1 MRKYLIAGLLV
12 WMPLGITFLVIRAIV
27 GLLDKT
33 LLLIPEMYRPET
45 LLGFNIPGLGVALA
59 IILVLVTGMIVANF
73 LGKRLIGAWEKF
85 LARIPLVRSLYAAI
99 KQIMEAVLST
109 DAQSFRKV
117 LLIEYPRKGLWS
129 LAFMTSD
136 NLGEV
141 QAKTAGEVMS
151 VFIPTTPNPTSGFI
165 IMVPKDDVIEL
176 DMAVEDGLKMIISLG
191 VAVPP
196 WQKEQLVA
204 EQKTAQKEA
213 QQIAKPT
220 DTETK

>member
-12 WMPLGITFLVIRAIV
+12 WMPLGVTFLVIRAIV
-27 GLLDKT
+27 GLLDST
-33 LLLIPEMYRPET
+33 LLLLPEGYHPDQ
-45 LLGFNIPGLGVALA
+45 LLGIHIPGIGVLLA

-73 LGKRLIGAWEKF
+73 LGKRIILFWEQL
-85 LARIPLVRSLYAAI
+85 LAKIPLVRSLYAAI

-129 LAFMTSD
+129 LAFMTSE

-141 QAKTAGEVMS
+141 QSKTAKTVIS

-165 IMVPKDDVIEL
+165 IMVPSDDVVEL
-176 DMAVEDGLKMIISLG
+176 DMSVEDGLKMIISLG

-196 WQKEQLVA
+196 WKANEM
-204 EQKTAQKEA
+204 
-213 QQIAKPT
+213 T
-220 DTETK
+220 DLPIQSPSAGLK

>member
-12 WMPLGITFLVIRAIV
+12 WMPLGVTFLVIRAIV
-27 GLLDKT
+27 GLLDST
-33 LLLIPEMYRPET
+33 LLLLPEGYHPDQ
-45 LLGFNIPGLGVALA
+45 LLGIHIPGIGVLLA
-59 IILVLVTGMIVANF
+59 IILVLVTGMVVANF
-73 LGKRLIGAWEKF
+73 LGKRIILFWEQL
-85 LARIPLVRSLYAAI
+85 LAKIPLVRSLYAAI

-129 LAFMTSD
+129 LAFMTSE

-141 QAKTAGEVMS
+141 QSKTAKTVIS

-165 IMVPKDDVIEL
+165 IMVPSDDVVEL
-176 DMAVEDGLKMIISLG
+176 NMSVEDGLKMIISLG

-196 WQKEQLVA
+196 WKANEM
-204 EQKTAQKEA
+204 
-213 QQIAKPT
+213 T
-220 DTETK
+220 DLPIQSPSAGLK

>member
-12 WMPLGITFLVIRAIV
+12 WMPLGVTFLVIRAIV
-27 GLLDKT
+27 GLLDGT
-33 LLLIPEMYRPET
+33 LLLLPEGYHPDQ
-45 LLGFNIPGLGVALA
+45 LLGIHIPGIGVLLA
-59 IILVLVTGMIVANF
+59 IILVLVTGMVVANF
-73 LGKRLIGAWEKF
+73 LGKRIILFWEQL
-85 LARIPLVRSLYAAI
+85 LAKIPLVRSLYAAI

-129 LAFMTSD
+129 LAFMTSE

-141 QAKTAGEVMS
+141 QSKTAKAVIS

-165 IMVPKDDVIEL
+165 IMVPSDDVVEL
-176 DMAVEDGLKMIISLG
+176 NMSVEDGLKMIISLG

-196 WQKEQLVA
+196 WKANEM
-204 EQKTAQKEA
+204 
-213 QQIAKPT
+213 T
-220 DTETK
+220 DLPIQSSSTGLK

>member
-1 MRKYLIAGLLV
+1 MRKYVIAGLLV

-27 GLLDKT
+27 GLLDRT
-33 LLLIPEMYRPET
+33 LLLLPEPYQPDN
-45 LLGFNIPGLGVALA
+45 LLGMHIPGLGVLLA
-59 IILVLVTGMIVANF
+59 AILVLTTGMIVANF
-73 LGKRLIGAWEKF
+73 LGKRLVVAWEHF

-109 DAQSFRKV
+109 DAKSFRKV
-117 LLIEYPRKGLWS
+117 LLIEYPRKGVWS
-129 LAFMTSD
+129 LAFLTSD

-141 QAKTAGEVMS
+141 QAKTRGEVIS

-165 IMVPKDDVIEL
+165 IMVPKDEVIEL

-196 WQKEQLVA
+196 WQKDELVA
-204 EQKTAQKEA
+204 EQQANKMTSDSE
-213 QQIAKPT
+213 
-220 DTETK
+220 

>member
-1 MRKYLIAGLLV
+1 MH
-12 WMPLGITFLVIRAIV
+12 
-27 GLLDKT
+27 
-33 LLLIPEMYRPET
+33 
-45 LLGFNIPGLGVALA
+45 IPGLGVLLA
-59 IILVLVTGMIVANF
+59 AILVLTTGMIVANF
-73 LGKRLIGAWEKF
+73 LGKRLVVSLEHF

-117 LLIEYPRKGLWS
+117 LLIEYPRKGVWS
-129 LAFMTSD
+129 LAFLTSD

-141 QAKTAGEVMS
+141 QAKTSSEVIS

-196 WQKEQLVA
+196 WQKDELVVERQA
-204 EQKTAQKEA
+204 NKITPNSE
-213 QQIAKPT
+213 
-220 DTETK
+220 